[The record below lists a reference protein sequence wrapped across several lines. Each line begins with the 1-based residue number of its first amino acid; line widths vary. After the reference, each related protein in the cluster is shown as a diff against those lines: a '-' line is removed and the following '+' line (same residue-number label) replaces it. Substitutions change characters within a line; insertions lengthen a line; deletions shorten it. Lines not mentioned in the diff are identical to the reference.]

1 MTPRDDESYE
11 SREELR
17 RDLLADQD
25 FRQAYAESFLN
36 TFVAAQIKALREMR
50 GMTQADLAEA
60 IGTKQA
66 GVSRLEN
73 VNYSAW
79 KTETLRKIAR
89 ALKVRLRISFETFGT
104 LIDEVKA
111 FSRESL
117 QRVEP
122 QSDPKLTLG
131 KRRESLYDFAAFDR
145 PIKQPTVSRGAN
157 AISMEWRPEFH
168 YSVNGTATDSEPE
181 CIDTDVQPQ
190 GHLLASR
197 GQPMRIEVRGAP
209 R

>member
-17 RDLLADQD
+17 RDLLADED

-36 TFVAAQIKALREMR
+36 TFVAAQIKSLREMR

-89 ALKVRLRISFETFGT
+89 ALRVRLRISFETFGT
-104 LIDEVKA
+104 LLDEVWR
-111 FSRESL
+111 FNRESL
-117 QRVEP
+117 QRESPESDALLQHPQLVSAGTELSLPWHISSGEVGQHLLLIGDPSPQLFVERRVGRGPLSVEP
-122 QSDPKLTLG
+122 HFIPAHD
-131 KRRESLYDFAAFDR
+131 
-145 PIKQPTVSRGAN
+145 
-157 AISMEWRPEFH
+157 
-168 YSVNGTATDSEPE
+168 
-181 CIDTDVQPQ
+181 
-190 GHLLASR
+190 ASPYQLVWTEER
-197 GQPMRIEVRGAP
+197 AR
-209 R
+209 